1 MDSIS
6 IPFDTDDHRWRAVLA
21 RDAGADGAF
30 VYAVRSTGVYCRPS
44 CPSRRPGRAQVRFFI
59 TAAAAAR
66 AGFRPCRRCRPEGE
80 EPRAA
85 LVRKICRFLDSYED
99 GVPTLAA
106 IAAHVGASPHHVQ
119 RTFKR
124 ALGVS
129 PRDYAAARRLARF
142 KEEIGNGGTI
152 GSALYGAGFGSASRL
167 YEQAGRNLGM
177 TPASYAKGGRGAE
190 IAFAIAE
197 SPLGLMLVAA
207 TAKGVAMV
215 GFGDSEKTLAAEL
228 CRQFPHARIV
238 RDDGRLKERVRA
250 VLAGL
255 DGRAPPPSLALDVRA
270 TAFQGQVWRLLT
282 AIPSGETRTYG
293 ALARA
298 LGKPN
303 AARAVGRACASN
315 PVAVVVPCHRAV
327 GGDGSL
333 TGYRWG
339 LARKKAL
346 LAREQRLDSVD
357 EDGAPRRRAAR

>member
-1 MDSIS
+1 MDKAAT
-6 IPFDTDDHRWRAVLA
+6 PFATDDRRWRAVLA
-21 RDAGADGAF
+21 RDPGADGAF
-30 VYAVRSTGVYCRPS
+30 VYAVRSTGVFCRPS

-59 TAAAAAR
+59 TAAAAVR
-66 AGFRPCRRCRPEGE
+66 AGFRPCRRCRPEGDD
-80 EPRAA
+80 PKAA
-85 LVRKICRFLDSYED
+85 LVRKVCQFLESCDE
-99 GVPTLAA
+99 GTPTLAA
-106 IAAHVGASPHHVQ
+106 IAARVGVSPHHVQ
-119 RTFKR
+119 RTFKQ

-129 PRDYAAARRLARF
+129 PRDYAAQRRLARF
-142 KEEIGNGGTI
+142 KEEVANGGTI

-167 YEQAGRNLGM
+167 YEQAGRTLGM

-207 TAKGVAMV
+207 TDKGIAMV
-215 GFGDSEKTLAAEL
+215 GFGDSGRALEASLR
-228 CRQFPHARIV
+228 RQFPHARIE
-238 RDDGRLKERVRA
+238 RDDRRLKARVEA
-250 VLAGL
+250 VLGLL
-255 DGRAPPPSLALDVRA
+255 DGRAPRDLALDVRA
-270 TAFQGQVWRLLT
+270 TAFQARVWRLLT
-282 AIPSGETRTYG
+282 AIPPGETRTYG
-293 ALARA
+293 AMARA
-298 LGKPN
+298 LGRPG

-339 LARKKAL
+339 LQRKKAL